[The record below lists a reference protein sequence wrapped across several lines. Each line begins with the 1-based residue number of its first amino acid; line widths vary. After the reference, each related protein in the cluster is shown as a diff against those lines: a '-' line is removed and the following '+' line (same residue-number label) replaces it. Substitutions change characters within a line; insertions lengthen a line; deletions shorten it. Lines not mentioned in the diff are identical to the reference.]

1 MSHLKSRPK
10 LLISLVL
17 SMAMLFFSAVP
28 AYAYATTG
36 YVLTGGVG
44 NYGYTNRYYY
54 VDSSC
59 SSTMTSDIATAWSQW
74 INTTSSVGITTPIS
88 VVKTSTQSS
97 SVFDF
102 YYRNQYEEE
111 DGVYGVTLF
120 WLYSTQVSPTGYMPT
135 QNWGWTQIIL
145 NNPNFVS
152 LPRSS
157 GGLNRQK
164 GVIAHEIGHAMGL
177 AHVSDPNRLMYPYGN
192 TVNVDSCTS
201 DELNGINSLY

>member
-1 MSHLKSRPK
+1 MKSKKKQIQMVSALLLSIMLMSNAST
-10 LLISLVL
+10 
-17 SMAMLFFSAVP
+17 
-28 AYAYATTG
+28 AYAYVTTG
-36 YVLTGGVG
+36 YVLNGGVG

-59 SSTMTSDIATAWSQW
+59 TSTMSSDITTAWNQW
-74 INTTSSVGITTPIS
+74 IHTTTTPGITTSIS
-88 VVKTSTQSS
+88 VVKTTNKPD

-102 YYRNQYEEE
+102 YYKKQYEEE

-120 WLYSTQVSPTGYMPT
+120 WAYQKQLSETGYFPST
-135 QNWGWTQIIL
+135 NWGWTQVIL
-145 NNPNFVS
+145 NKPTFVS
-152 LPRSS
+152 LSRST

-177 AHVSDPNRLMYPYGN
+177 CHTSSKSTLMYPYGN
-192 TVNVDSCTS
+192 TVGVDRCTR